1 MCFHDPNLKGLK
13 FGNPY
18 IIDEIFEVIENKKII
33 LTLSLIL
40 QNYFQMVM
48 I

>member
-1 MCFHDPNLKGLK
+1 MCFNDPNLKGLK

-33 LTLSLIL
+33 LILSL
-40 QNYFQMVM
+40 YFK
-48 I
+48 IIFKW